1 MTPEQ
6 KAARKAKAEQKKKQK
21 AEFIN
26 SLSAEDKAKYEAEQ
40 NLKKV
45 RAAAIRKL
53 KKAEADRKIL
63 EKIKE

>member
-1 MTPEQ
+1 M
-6 KAARKAKAEQKKKQK
+6 
-21 AEFIN
+21 
-26 SLSAEDKAKYEAEQ
+26 SAEDKAKYEAEQ